1 MAENKTPLRASALRF
16 VLLMGLV
23 SLLADVTYEGAR
35 SLAGPYL
42 QLLGASAAVV
52 AATAGLGELVGYALR
67 LVSGW
72 LTDRTGRHWLIAIIG
87 YAVNLLAVPMLAWA
101 GRWEIAV
108 MLLILERLGKAVR
121 APARDVML
129 SHATKNLGTGWGFGI
144 HEALDQIG
152 GVTGPVL
159 MAAVLFYK
167 NDYRFGFAL
176 LLAPALLA
184 LTVLLIGRAIYPRP
198 REFEPATPRI
208 GARGYQRE
216 YWIYLVAVGLIA
228 AGFADFPLIAFHL
241 KKNALAPDEW
251 IPLFYALAMGVDAIA
266 ALVFGRLFDKFGLPV
281 LAAAA
286 LISALFAPLVFFG
299 GFGLALF
306 GMALWGVGMGAQESI
321 MKAAVAEMVPAER
334 RGAAYGLFNAGYG
347 LAWFLGSAAMGLMY
361 DWSLAALVVFSVA
374 AQAAAIP
381 LILFVRSRDRNP

>member
-1 MAENKTPLRASALRF
+1 MSTTNSIPHDLRRSALRF

-144 HEALDQIG
+144 HSCVGRTLAQLEADAFFGALIEK
-152 GVTGPVL
+152 V
-159 MAAVLFYK
+159 A
-167 NDYRFGFAL
+167 RFA
-176 LLAPALLA
+176 
-184 LTVLLIGRAIYPRP
+184 
-198 REFEPATPRI
+198 
-208 GARGYQRE
+208 
-216 YWIYLVAVGLIA
+216 A
-228 AGFADFPLIAFHL
+228 AGEP
-241 KKNALAPDEW
+241 EW
-251 IPLFYALAMGVDAIA
+251 WMTTIGHGPAKLPIRFYAA
-266 ALVFGRLFDKFGLPV
+266 K
-281 LAAAA
+281 
-286 LISALFAPLVFFG
+286 
-299 GFGLALF
+299 
-306 GMALWGVGMGAQESI
+306 Q
-321 MKAAVAEMVPAER
+321 
-334 RGAAYGLFNAGYG
+334 
-347 LAWFLGSAAMGLMY
+347 
-361 DWSLAALVVFSVA
+361 
-374 AQAAAIP
+374 
-381 LILFVRSRDRNP
+381 